1 MNKKKVK
8 GPENPFAMRLK
19 GIRKKLKLKQDDFC
33 KKVKISATQLSK
45 IENGKNKP
53 GHDFY
58 YNLVKEFDVNLNYL
72 LFGEGPMF
80 RYSEKA
86 GGEDSTFPLDKFR
99 HEYSRVNE
107 EIDEFLFYFFKS
119 DYFRFKIMAEA
130 IRIRNESNEFINN
143 EINRK
148 EPSEKK

>member
-8 GPENPFAMRLK
+8 DPENPFALRVK
-19 GIRKKLKLKQDDFC
+19 AIRKKLKLKQEDFC
-33 KKVKISATQLSK
+33 KRVKMSETQLSK

-86 GGEDSTFPLDKFR
+86 GGEASTFPLDKFR

-107 EIDEFLFYFFKS
+107 EIDEFLFYFF
-119 DYFRFKIMAEA
+119 
-130 IRIRNESNEFINN
+130 
-143 EINRK
+143 
-148 EPSEKK
+148 

>member
-8 GPENPFAMRLK
+8 DPENPFAMRVK
-19 GIRKKLKLKQDDFC
+19 AIRKKLKLNQDEFC
-33 KKVKISATQLSK
+33 KKVKMSETQLSK

-53 GHDFY
+53 GHNFY

-86 GGEDSTFPLDKFR
+86 GGEASTFPLDKFR
-99 HEYSRVNE
+99 RDYSRVNE
-107 EIDEFLFYFFKS
+107 EVDEFLFYFFKS
-119 DYFRFKIMAEA
+119 AYFRFKIMAEA
-130 IRIRNESNEFINN
+130 IRIRNESAEFINK

-148 EPSEKK
+148 

>member
-8 GPENPFAMRLK
+8 DPENPFAMRVK
-19 GIRKKLKLKQDDFC
+19 AIRKNLKLNQEDFC
-33 KKVKISATQLSK
+33 KKVKMSETQLSK

-80 RYSEKA
+80 RYSEQS
-86 GGEDSTFPLDKFR
+86 GGDVSTFPLDKFR

-119 DYFRFKIMAEA
+119 DYFRFMIMAESV
-130 IRIRNESNEFINN
+130 RIRNESSELINN

-148 EPSEKK
+148 EPREKK